1 MTTIPLFKVFMSKD
15 VLEPLN
21 NVLMSGF
28 ISQGNQVEIFEKK
41 LIDYFE
47 NPFLLTLNSAT
58 SGLTLALRLLI
69 NPNEE
74 NNWISLSKNL
84 PRENGE
90 ILRKLASKISL

>member
-41 LIDYFE
+41 LMDYFE
-47 NPFLLTLNSAT
+47 NPFYLHLIQLLLV
-58 SGLTLALRLLI
+58 
-69 NPNEE
+69 
-74 NNWISLSKNL
+74 
-84 PRENGE
+84 
-90 ILRKLASKISL
+90 

>member
-41 LIDYFE
+41 LMDYFE
-47 NPFLLTLNSAT
+47 NPFFGRMKS
-58 SGLTLALRLLI
+58 SRL
-69 NPNEE
+69 E
-74 NNWISLSKNL
+74 
-84 PRENGE
+84 
-90 ILRKLASKISL
+90 